1 MTLPPGVILAGGAAT
16 RMGGGDKGLLQLG
29 DSTILDQVIDRLSPQ
44 VSQLALNANG
54 DLDRF
59 SAFGLPVISD
69 SIPDRAGPLAGILAA
84 MDWAHSIGAHHVV
97 TAAADTPFFPG
108 NLVKM
113 LGDAATRDA
122 KPIALASTPD
132 PVRKFN
138 RHPTFGLWPVELR
151 EDLRSAI
158 QNGTR
163 KIVAWTDE
171 HGTALAEFSN
181 APFDPFFNVNTPED
195 LEAAGELVGKI

>member
-84 MDWAHSIGAHHVV
+84 MDWAHSIGVHHVV

-138 RHPTFGLWPVELR
+138 RHPTFGLWAVELR
-151 EDLRSAI
+151 SDLRQAL
-158 QNGTR
+158 QGGLR
-163 KIVAWTDE
+163 KIVQWTGK
-171 HGTALAEFSN
+171 HGAVDVEFATADH
-181 APFDPFFNVNTPED
+181 DPFFNVNTPDD
-195 LEAAGELVGKI
+195 LRRAEEIARG